1 MVGATPCHGRTHAA
15 HQSPDLLR
23 ENGPMPADATAP
35 VEGGPAPDPADW
47 VRLLTAGGLA
57 DRLVHTETRPARD
70 AVTAPLPEWLNPQVE
85 AALRGAGIEQL
96 WSHQAEFAEHAH
108 AGRHAVVATGT
119 ASGKSLA
126 YLLPVLSAL
135 ADGSHHVTGRG
146 ANALYLAP
154 TKALAQDQLAAV
166 EAWMVPGVRPAV
178 VDGDTPPDAR
188 TWARQH
194 ATYVL
199 SNPDLLHHSLL
210 PGHERWRAFLRR
222 LRYVVVDE
230 CHTHRGVPGAHVAL
244 VLRRLLRI
252 ARRYGAE
259 PTVLLASATVADPAE
274 HASRL
279 LDAPVQSVT
288 EDGSPRGPM
297 TYALWD
303 PQPDAA
309 DGGERPS
316 TLTEAARTTAR
327 LVAGGRQ
334 VLTFTTSRVGAEVAA
349 RAVADQLGFAGAG
362 HLGDAVAAYRGGYLP
377 EERRGIERRL
387 REGGLRAV
395 AATTALE
402 LGIDVSGLDA
412 VVMAGWPGRRA
423 SFWQQ
428 AGRAGRSGQPA
439 LAVLVAGDNPLDG
452 YLVHHPEAIF
462 DSGVEATVVDPTN
475 PRVLAEHLACA
486 AAEIP
491 LTEADSLWFGP
502 GTATVRESLVRAG
515 MLRQRPTGWYWA
527 GSQRP
532 HDLVDLR
539 GMAGTLQLV
548 EGRTG
553 RVLGTI
559 DAGRADSTV
568 HTGAV
573 YLHAGVTHVVTDLD
587 LEEGVATVAVG
598 DPGWTTRAV
607 TEEAFDVTAV
617 RDEAPAEGVTWC
629 VGDVLVRTR
638 VTAFRRMLPSGEVL
652 GQHPLDLPERTMPT
666 RSVWFTLTPEVLE
679 AAGVDDLEL
688 AGALHAAEHALIG
701 MLGLVATCDRWDVGG
716 VSTVLHP
723 DTGLPTVMV
732 HDAHPGGAGFADRGF
747 AARRPWVEVT
757 LAAVEG
763 CPCKAGCPGCV
774 QSPKCGNNNEPLSKA
789 GAVAVLRLLTG
800 QWSAQ

>member
-1 MVGATPCHGRTHAA
+1 MPDSAA
-15 HQSPDLLR
+15 NPQ
-23 ENGPMPADATAP
+23 G
-35 VEGGPAPDPADW
+35 W

-57 DRLVHTETRPARD
+57 DRLVHTETRPARE
-70 AVTAPLPEWLNPQVE
+70 AVTAPLPEWLNPQVQ
-85 AALRGAGIEQL
+85 AALAGAGIERL

-108 AGRHAVVATGT
+108 AGRNAVVATGT

-135 ADGSHHVTGRG
+135 TDGSRHVTGRG
-146 ANALYLAP
+146 ATALYLAP

-166 EAWMVPGVRPAV
+166 ERWMVPGVRATV
-178 VDGDTPPDAR
+178 VDGDTPPEGR

-194 ATYVL
+194 ANLVL
-199 SNPDLLHHSLL
+199 TNPDLVHHSLL
-210 PGHERWRAFLRR
+210 PGHDRWRAFLRR

-244 VLRRLLRI
+244 VLRRLLRV

-259 PTVLLASATVADPAE
+259 PTVLLASATVADPAD
-274 HASRL
+274 HAGRL
-279 LDAPVQSVT
+279 LDAPVEAVT
-288 EDGSPRGPM
+288 EDGSPRGEM
-297 TYALWD
+297 TYALWE
-303 PQPDAA
+303 PQAEA
-309 DGGERPS
+309 GSGGERPS
-316 TLTEAARTTAR
+316 TLTEAARTAAR
-327 LVAGGRQ
+327 LIADGRQ

-349 RAVADQLGFAGAG
+349 RAIGDQLAAAGAG
-362 HLGDAVAAYRGGYLP
+362 ELEDAVAAYRGGYLP
-377 EERRGIERRL
+377 EERRTIERRL
-387 REGGLRAV
+387 REGGLRGV

-439 LAVLVAGDNPLDG
+439 LAVLVAGDNPLDT
-452 YLVHHPEAIF
+452 YLVHHPEAILE
-462 DSGVEATVVDPTN
+462 SGVEATVVDPTN

-486 AAEIP
+486 AAELP

-515 MLRQRPTGWYWA
+515 MLRRRPNGWYWA
-527 GSQRP
+527 SGERP
-532 HDLVDLR
+532 HPLVDLR

-553 RVLGTI
+553 RVLGTV

-587 LEEGVATVAVG
+587 LEECVATVTVG
-598 DPGWTTRAV
+598 DPGWITRAV
-607 TEEAFDVTAV
+607 VEEAFDVREV
-617 RDEAPAEGVTWC
+617 RDVAPGDEVTWA

-638 VTAFRRMLPSGEVL
+638 VTAFRRMLPGGEVL

-666 RSVWFTLTPEVLE
+666 RSVWFTVTPEALE
-679 AAGVDDLEL
+679 AAGVDEVDVP
-688 AGALHAAEHALIG
+688 GALHAAEHALIG

-716 VSTVLHP
+716 VSTPLHP

-747 AARRPWVEVT
+747 AARRPWVEAT
-757 LAAVEG
+757 LAAVRD
-763 CPCKAGCPGCV
+763 CPCEAGCPGCV
-774 QSPKCGNNNEPLSKA
+774 QSPKCGNNNEPLSKE
-789 GAVAVLRLLTG
+789 GAVRLLTLIAEPWGG
-800 QWSAQ
+800 Q